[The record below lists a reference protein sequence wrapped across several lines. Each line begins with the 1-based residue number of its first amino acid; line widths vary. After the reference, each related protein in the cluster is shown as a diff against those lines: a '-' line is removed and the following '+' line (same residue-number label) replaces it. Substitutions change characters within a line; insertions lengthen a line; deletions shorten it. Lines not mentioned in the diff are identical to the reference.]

1 MIYIGT
7 LEVLN
12 FRRDHN
18 LVVAFFLVFF
28 FFFYIWNNTNED
40 QKRVYTVKHDGT
52 SDFEF
57 LKLRVESIKRKKN
70 EKKPKAKIYRLTYR
84 VIN

>member
-1 MIYIGT
+1 MMIYIGT

-28 FFFYIWNNTNED
+28 FFFFYIWNNTNED

-52 SDFEF
+52 SDIEF

-70 EKKPKAKIYRLTYR
+70 RRLKYL
-84 VIN
+84 VLLIV